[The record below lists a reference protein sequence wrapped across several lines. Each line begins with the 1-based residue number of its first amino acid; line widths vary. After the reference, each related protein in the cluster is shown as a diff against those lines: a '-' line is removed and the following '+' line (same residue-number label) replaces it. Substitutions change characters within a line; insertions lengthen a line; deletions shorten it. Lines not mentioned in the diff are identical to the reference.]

1 MRRRGRKRAHH
12 DPVQLPGPPTRS
24 NSEQPLTSGS
34 ASIASVPAAIC
45 AVVNSTT
52 RSVNAPAPAPTFSVL
67 SAEYVPGGDVT
78 TVTTAATL
86 ASNHVDGRSS
96 APQPELPSN
105 RLPAV
110 TDALS
115 GRTGSSNREG
125 LVLLAN
131 CAVSGPGDVTGLTQV
146 KVEPEVVLADYELT
160 AINAPEASFYERK
173 RMMAAAETSVH
184 APSTFDDLHLPPIV
198 TGSRSRSP
206 SKDGG
211 PLTLANG
218 RVECQDCGRQYPSV
232 VAYNKHAVQVHRSVW
247 FFFLFC
253 SVLLEVNIIFDILR

>member
-1 MRRRGRKRAHH
+1 VLEPVRRRGRKRAHH
-12 DPVQLPGPPTRS
+12 DPVQLPSPPTRS

-52 RSVNAPAPAPTFSVL
+52 RSVNVPAPAPTFSVL
-67 SAEYVPGGDVT
+67 SAEYVPGGVT

-105 RLPAV
+105 VDVDGNRLPAV
-110 TDALS
+110 TDALL
-115 GRTGSSNREG
+115 GRTVTGSSNREG

-173 RMMAAAETSVH
+173 RMMAAAETSSH
-184 APSTFDDLHLPPIV
+184 APSTFDDLHLPPII

-206 SKDGG
+206 TKDGG

-232 VAYNKHAVQVHRSVW
+232 VAYNKHAVQVHRLVW
-247 FFFLFC
+247 FFF
-253 SVLLEVNIIFDILR
+253 